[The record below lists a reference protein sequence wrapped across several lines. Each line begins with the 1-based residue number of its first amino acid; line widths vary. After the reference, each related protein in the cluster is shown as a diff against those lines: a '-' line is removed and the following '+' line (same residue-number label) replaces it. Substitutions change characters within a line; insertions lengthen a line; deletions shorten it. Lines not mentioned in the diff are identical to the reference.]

1 VLDLGIAFAADNA
14 HFTGQRTTGPAE
26 GYFAKYVREGDGQ
39 TRRHPFF
46 NGDPSLS
53 DAERELLRDYRVSYV
68 LTDPEFAEAMA
79 LKLGGGIVGTTLE
92 MDQDGYR
99 LYKVNGS

>member
-1 VLDLGIAFAADNA
+1 
-14 HFTGQRTTGPAE
+14 
-26 GYFAKYVREGDGQ
+26 
-39 TRRHPFF
+39 
-46 NGDPSLS
+46 
-53 DAERELLRDYRVSYV
+53 
-68 LTDPEFAEAMA
+68 MA